1 LNTGG
6 YLDILDRRIDEYLH
20 ATAQDS
26 PSPLDEM
33 EAYAKEHGFPI
44 IGPLVGRVLQ
54 QLVMMTGAKRVF
66 ELGSGYG
73 YSALWMAKVLP
84 PDGSVTCTDG
94 NPDNER
100 RAKEYFERAGL
111 LSKLHF
117 RVGDALEQFA
127 KETGPFDLIL
137 NDIDKEGY
145 PDTIKPV
152 KEKLRQGGVF
162 VTDNLLWS
170 GRIFDSAPSE
180 STRGVIE
187 FTRELYLDPD
197 FLTTIIP
204 IRDGISVAVRR

>member
-1 LNTGG
+1 M
-6 YLDILDRRIDEYLH
+6 DILDPRIDEHLH
-20 ATAQDS
+20 AVTPKS

-54 QLVMMTGAKRVF
+54 QLVIMTGAKRVF

-73 YSALWMAKVLP
+73 YSALWMAMVLP
-84 PDGSVTCTDG
+84 PDGSVSCTDG
-94 NPDNER
+94 NPDNEQ
-100 RAKEYFERAGL
+100 RAKDYFERAGL
-111 LSKLHF
+111 QSKLRFH
-117 RVGDALEQFA
+117 VGDALELFA
-127 KETGPFDLIL
+127 RETGPFDLIL

-152 KEKLRQGGVF
+152 KKKLRSGGVF

-170 GRIFDSAPSE
+170 GRIFDSDPSE
-180 STRGVIE
+180 STRGVTE
-187 FTRELYLDPD
+187 FTQQLYNDPD

-204 IRDGISVAVRR
+204 IRDGIAVAVKR